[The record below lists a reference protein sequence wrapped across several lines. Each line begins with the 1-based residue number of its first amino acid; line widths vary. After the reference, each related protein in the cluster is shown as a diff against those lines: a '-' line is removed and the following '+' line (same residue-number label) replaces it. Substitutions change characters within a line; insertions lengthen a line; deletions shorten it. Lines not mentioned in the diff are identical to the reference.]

1 MNSAEQEAFEQLQQ
15 AADKSDAQ
23 HQLSGWVVRT
33 GRQEVY
39 YLHENSSLS
48 FQTLGA
54 ARVAVHALK
63 QSEIIGTDHDNQE
76 DDEDEDRIE
85 VLSLC
90 CCFDGVIGQL
100 HKQVKALESYQGQPQ
115 GSENAS
121 WVVQSKIVDMYDVC
135 AYVHVDKARLKLTQE
150 DTMLQR
156 STKLRC
162 QLLLATCAV
171 FAQKLLHRSSYTSG
185 YRQHCMYTLL
195 QELRHNGPQS
205 PALAMLVEPLL
216 PRAWRKELDRQKTLK
231 DDVDTDLYALNIAE
245 QDIAQAP
252 EEEGSPEGD
261 DFVILEGPQMAKLSL
276 KMQAISDALDRV
288 PVSKRDC
295 IEHAVANA
303 IGQGLDKLLECF
315 STFEEQYANSKYHE
329 AWLCAFKQA
338 ISGDHSAEQD
348 PEEHLLHDSQISAEQ
363 STATGRS
370 QYKFCFA

>member
-15 AADKSDAQ
+15 SAGKSDAQ
-23 HQLSGWVVRT
+23 HQLFGWVVRT
-33 GRQEVY
+33 GRQGVY
-39 YLHENSSLS
+39 YLHEDSSLL

-63 QSEIIGTDHDNQE
+63 QSEITGTGQDYQE
-76 DDEDEDRIE
+76 DDEDEDRVEI
-85 VLSLC
+85 LSLC
-90 CCFDGVIGQL
+90 RCLDGVIGQL
-100 HKQVKALESYQGQPQ
+100 HSQVKALESYQEQPQ
-115 GSENAS
+115 RSDNAS

-150 DTMLQR
+150 DTLLQR

-195 QELRHNGPQS
+195 QELRHNGGHS

-216 PRAWRKELDRQKTLK
+216 PKAWRKELDRQKTLK
-231 DDVDTDLYALNIAE
+231 DDVDTDLYAICIGE
-245 QDIAQAP
+245 QDIAHAS
-252 EEEGSPEGD
+252 EEEGSPIGG
-261 DFVILEGPQMAKLSL
+261 DFVICEGPEMAKLSL
-276 KMQAISDALDRV
+276 KVQKISDALDLV

-295 IEHAVANA
+295 VEHAVANA

-315 STFEEQYANSKYHE
+315 LTFEDKYANSRYHE

-348 PEEHLLHDSQISAEQ
+348 PQEHLLHVLSDI
-363 STATGRS
+363 
-370 QYKFCFA
+370 C

>member
-23 HQLSGWVVRT
+23 DQLSGWVVRN
-33 GRQEVY
+33 GRQGVY
-39 YLHENSSLS
+39 YLHEERALS

-63 QSEIIGTDHDNQE
+63 HNVLDGVTGTDHDDGE
-76 DDEDEDRIE
+76 DDDDDGKRTET
-85 VLSLC
+85 LNLC
-90 CCFDGVIGQL
+90 CCLDGVIGQL

-115 GSENAS
+115 GSLEVTWN
-121 WVVQSKIVDMYDVC
+121 VHSKDIDMYDVC
-135 AYVHVDKARLKLTQE
+135 AYVHVDKARLTLTQE
-150 DTMLQR
+150 DTLLQR

-171 FAQKLLHRSSYTSG
+171 FAQKLLHRSSYTSR

-205 PALAMLVEPLL
+205 TALAMLVEPLL
-216 PRAWRKELDRQKTLK
+216 PRAWRKELDRQKALK

-252 EEEGSPEGD
+252 EEENSPVGD
-261 DFVILEGPQMAKLSL
+261 DFVILEGPQMPKLSL
-276 KMQAISDALDRV
+276 KMQQISDALDLV

-295 IEHAVANA
+295 VEHAIANA
-303 IGQGLDKLLECF
+303 IGQGLDRLMECLQA
-315 STFEEQYANSKYHE
+315 FESKYANSKYHE
-329 AWLCAFKQA
+329 AWLCALKQA
-338 ISGDHSAEQD
+338 ISGDDSAVAD
-348 PEEHLLHDSQISAEQ
+348 PEKNLLQE
-363 STATGRS
+363 STIFAQGATAAG
-370 QYKFCFA
+370 